1 MDKADEAIK
10 KADWTTVRTK
20 ISAFIGTDNTTGEQ
34 NEYLTTKTQLAKE
47 LQSVIDHLNSEQEKN
62 QIKSLISLVK
72 TETKVEANKQGYQE
86 IKNQISSLINTHQ
99 TSTHQIAE
107 LIKKDY
113 DGFLASLDT
122 QNQKQKTYQLT
133 YTTPLLMK
141 NAVAEELIKKNESII
156 DTYIATETKQVN
168 GYLDALNKNSP
179 SSLNMSEETHRKAK
193 SYLETI
199 KDQVDHFYSIKTP
212 QYAGTMPLLTKD
224 GKHSEKA
231 LYAQVSSVA
240 PEKTTQNSADYSSY
254 IKGILV
260 KSKDNKSLINVV
272 HSEYNAEKYESYYQQ
287 DMNNDKIPDLISR
300 DEHNVYLKY
309 ADDREEKTT
318 NTSTTYYLLSPTLKN
333 KHRIQNS
340 NFMMMLLR

>member
-1 MDKADEAIK
+1 M
-10 KADWTTVRTK
+10 
-20 ISAFIGTDNTTGEQ
+20 
-34 NEYLTTKTQLAKE
+34 
-47 LQSVIDHLNSEQEKN
+47 IDHLNSEQEKN

-99 TSTHQIAE
+99 TSTHQIAD

-179 SSLNMSEETHRKAK
+179 SSLNMSDA
-193 SYLETI
+193 
-199 KDQVDHFYSIKTP
+199 
-212 QYAGTMPLLTKD
+212 
-224 GKHSEKA
+224 
-231 LYAQVSSVA
+231 
-240 PEKTTQNSADYSSY
+240 
-254 IKGILV
+254 
-260 KSKDNKSLINVV
+260 
-272 HSEYNAEKYESYYQQ
+272 
-287 DMNNDKIPDLISR
+287 
-300 DEHNVYLKY
+300 
-309 ADDREEKTT
+309 
-318 NTSTTYYLLSPTLKN
+318 
-333 KHRIQNS
+333 
-340 NFMMMLLR
+340 